1 MLHHGIVVIGM
12 LIFERKIFEFCFDA
26 IQAQSVCQ
34 RREDVERLPHN
45 FILSGG
51 QHGGEG
57 AHIVETVGNLDQ
69 NHADIVA
76 HGEQNLLESLRLHRS
91 TIAE

>member
-26 IQAQSVCQ
+26 IQPQTVSQ
-34 RREDVERLPHN
+34 RRKDVERLSHN

-51 QHGGEG
+51 QHGRERT
-57 AHIVETVGNLDQ
+57 HIVQAIGYFDQ
-69 NHADIVA
+69 DHTDVVA
-76 HGEQNLLESLRLHRS
+76 HGEQDFLESLRLHRS